1 MFPPADD
8 PPDLGIPP
16 NRGPLPVRRNPN
28 SKPNPRVRSG
38 HRRNARPQGIRGVR
52 AHRGA
57 LWEILDVFFY
67 FSCFVSHLFLA
78 FYRENLKDP
87 TQPRPSARKEN
98 PNSKPNLAFVPAI
111 DTMPGAGDSGGSSSP
126 RHSM

>member
-67 FSCFVSHLFLA
+67 FPAVFRICFSHFTEKISRHFQEKALPPYRFEPQAVIRDVS
-78 FYRENLKDP
+78 
-87 TQPRPSARKEN
+87 
-98 PNSKPNLAFVPAI
+98 
-111 DTMPGAGDSGGSSSP
+111 SG
-126 RHSM
+126 